1 MSGQRTTHHTAS
13 SSSSL
18 GCDLW
23 IMIIIKN
30 IGARAEKKKKEE
42 ANITCHSY
50 SRCSSTDSANTD
62 WTAAPHR
69 WHTTY
74 SLDFYFDILI
84 RRAVFF
90 SSSLF
95 QEEYLW
101 SHRNYSWAMWF
112 DDIISSVSSSSFV
125 LFFGKFRGF
134 AGFAAMM
141 TDDTLDTAFL
151 AIGRDGV
158 YANFGF
164 GSEANVATDAECV
177 TFYNPFRQHTY
188 AVRSSNTIIMA
199 INTTTATARTTAAT
213 SMRRFMCINYLLFI
227 IFIINLFPFAGAFF
241 CWLGAFGR
249 FIQSITLTCGG
260 DPPFRFSPSTFIVI
274 GITEQPSEPPFSSFR
289 SFVFHLWSSP

>member
-1 MSGQRTTHHTAS
+1 MNYDYYKKYWSAG
-13 SSSSL
+13 
-18 GCDLW
+18 GE
-23 IMIIIKN
+23 
-30 IGARAEKKKKEE
+30 EKKRRSEHHVSLVQSLLIDGLCE
-42 ANITCHSY
+42 HWLNGG
-50 SRCSSTDSANTD
+50 
-62 WTAAPHR
+62 AAPMAHHLFIR
-69 WHTTY
+69 LLLRY
-74 SLDFYFDILI
+74 SNKT
-84 RRAVFF
+84 RCFF